1 MAIFA
6 PLSIGRSALLAHER
20 AIATTGQNIANA
32 ETPGYR
38 RQATDLSSQDG
49 SQGYG
54 VRVLGVEQAVDR
66 FLEAQLLRQ
75 NSLSSGADIRR
86 DFLDRVQQL
95 FPVDGPSVG
104 GALDAFWGAAQ
115 RLADRPEDLAV
126 RGDLLA
132 RAEELAARIRQTSAG
147 LARQQRE
154 VDDRLGG
161 QVEAINS
168 QLSAIGSLNREIV
181 AAEAGGARANEL
193 RDQRDQAMLAL
204 SEHLEIRATER
215 KNGAVDIQ
223 IESSGVALV
232 LDGDVQELTLEVGST
247 DGLDGEPLAQ
257 LGVRLLS
264 GAVIDVPGNPG
275 GEVGALLTLRDS
287 DLVDL
292 SADLDGFALGLRDAV
307 NAVQTD
313 AAATDLDGAVGTAL
327 FGGTGASDFEVI
339 LSDSRGIAAAV
350 GSNAGDNTNALA
362 LLDVREASQTALNGA
377 TLSDYYSSL
386 QSSAGSSARLA
397 ADQADVEAAAR
408 AALQGRRDAVS
419 GVSLEEEFTDLIRF
433 QRGFQAAAQLIS
445 VSDGL
450 LEDLMGLVRR

>member
-38 RQATDLSSQDG
+38 RQTTDFASQDR
-49 SQGYG
+49 SQGFG

-75 NSLSSGADIRR
+75 SSLSSGADTRR
-86 DFLDRVQQL
+86 DTLDRVQEL

-132 RAEELAARIRQTSAG
+132 RAEELAARIRQASGG
-147 LARQQRE
+147 LARHQRE
-154 VDDRLGG
+154 VDDRLAGE
-161 QVEAINS
+161 VEEINS
-168 QLSAIGSLNREIV
+168 HLGAIAALNQEIV
-181 AAEAGGARANEL
+181 AAEAGGERANEL
-193 RDQRDQAMLAL
+193 RDQRDLALLEL

-215 KNGAVDIQ
+215 ANGAVDVQ
-223 IESSGVALV
+223 IESSGVSLV
-232 LDGDVQELTLEVGST
+232 IGGDVQEMTVDVGST
-247 DGLDGEPLAQ
+247 NGIDGEPLSQ

-275 GEVGALLTLRDS
+275 GRVGSLLTLRDS

-292 SADLDGFALGLRDAV
+292 SADLDDFALAMRDAV

-313 AAATDLDGAVGTAL
+313 AAATDLDGLVGTAL
-327 FGGTGASDFEVI
+327 FAGTGASDFTVT
-339 LSDSRGIAAAV
+339 LSDPRGIAAAI
-350 GSNAGDNTNALA
+350 GTNPGDNSNALA
-362 LLDVREASQTALNGA
+362 LLDVREAPQGALNSA

-397 ADQADVEAAAR
+397 ADQATVEAAAQS
-408 AALQGRRDAVS
+408 ALQGRRDATS
-419 GVSLEEEFTDLIRF
+419 AVSLEEEFTDLIRF

-450 LEDLMGLVRR
+450 LEDLMGLVRG